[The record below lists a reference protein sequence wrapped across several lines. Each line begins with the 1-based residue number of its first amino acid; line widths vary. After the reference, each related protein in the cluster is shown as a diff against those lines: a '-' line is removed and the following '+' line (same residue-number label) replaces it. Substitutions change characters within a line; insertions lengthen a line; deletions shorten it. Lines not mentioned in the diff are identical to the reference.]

1 MFLIWKKNVLVF
13 FFFSFICQRNNL
25 ITFHR
30 FSFAFSS
37 CYIQLYK
44 LYVMMNGVN
53 RTLKCKKFLMT
64 PRIHTFIL
72 LYFRWKIRFR
82 ATWQHAGSTW
92 IAGSSG
98 FSSISNS
105 IETMGQFP
113 LSLFPAFFKRLEGIL
128 SQEQL
133 IETLENLNL
142 LHHHSVKSKFSRP
155 TTCAI
160 FNIHPR
166 FLLSFIR
173 KRHENVT
180 FIAPICQKI

>member
-113 LSLFPAFFKRLEGIL
+113 LSLFPAFLKRLEGIL
-128 SQEQL
+128 SRERWSKHWKIWIFYTIIPWNRNFQDQPL
-133 IETLENLNL
+133 VQSLTSIHVSFFRL
-142 LHHHSVKSKFSRP
+142 LG
-155 TTCAI
+155 
-160 FNIHPR
+160 
-166 FLLSFIR
+166 
-173 KRHENVT
+173 NVT
-180 FIAPICQKI
+180 KTSLL